1 MICIMNLNLKNNTF
15 FNIFA
20 NILINI
26 LKINIKIYKYNH
38 NKIQKIKLIIKK
50 QK

>member
-1 MICIMNLNLKNNTF
+1 MIYIMNLNLKNNRF

-26 LKINIKIYKYNH
+26 LKINIKVFLNNNQIYKYNH
-38 NKIQKIKLIIKK
+38 NKIQKIK
-50 QK
+50 